1 MERIMKAQA
10 LSSNNMSFQMGSK
23 KIMEINPKNNLI
35 KGLVKCDTEST
46 KRDFIWLLYESAL
59 LTSGFSLDD
68 PNAFASR
75 IHHILS
81 AGLNVD
87 ETPLEET
94 PVDNCVEAIS
104 TMEAVD

>member
-68 PNAFASR
+68 PNVFASR

-87 ETPLEET
+87 ETPVEEK
-94 PVDNCVEAIS
+94 PQNNCVEEIS
-104 TMEAVD
+104 TMETVD

>member
-1 MERIMKAQA
+1 
-10 LSSNNMSFQMGSK
+10 MSSK

-35 KGLVKCDTEST
+35 KGLVKCDADST

-68 PNAFASR
+68 PNAFALR
-75 IHHILS
+75 IHNILS

-87 ETPLEET
+87 ETET
-94 PVDNCVEAIS
+94 PTVETAVVEECVNDTSA
-104 TMEAVD
+104 METID